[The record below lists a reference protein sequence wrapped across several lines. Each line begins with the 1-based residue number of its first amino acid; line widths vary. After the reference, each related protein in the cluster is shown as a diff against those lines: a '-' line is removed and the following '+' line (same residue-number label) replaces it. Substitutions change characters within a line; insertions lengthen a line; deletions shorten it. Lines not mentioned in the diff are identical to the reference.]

1 MNVEKLNI
9 NQWAEEDRPRE
20 KMMAHGARVLTDA
33 ELLAILIGSGSQ
45 DETAVELMR
54 RVLSACNN
62 NLNELAKLSLEQLCR
77 FKGIGP
83 AKAVTVMAACEL
95 GHRRKLAEV
104 EERLVVRTARDLYN
118 HFHPKLA
125 DQPVEEF
132 WVMLLNNA
140 CRVIDSRCVAT
151 GGITEVAV
159 DVRLVLREAI
169 LGRATAIALC
179 HNHPSGNVRPSRQDD
194 QLTDR
199 LRQACDLMNI
209 RLMIQLKLLKNTKQ
223 RLFLQIKMIFQLG
236 LIKLLKNQLEN
247 GFLF

>member
-1 MNVEKLNI
+1 MNAEKLNI

-151 GGITEVAV
+151 GGITEVTV

-194 QLTDR
+194 LLTDR

-209 RLMIQLKLLKNTKQ
+209 RLMDHIVLTDGRFYSYADEG
-223 RLFLQIKMIFQLG
+223 RL
-236 LIKLLKNQLEN
+236 
-247 GFLF
+247 

>member
-1 MNVEKLNI
+1 MNAEKLNI

-151 GGITEVAV
+151 GGITEVTV

-169 LGRATAIALC
+169 LGRATAIVLC

-209 RLMIQLKLLKNTKQ
+209 RLMDHIVLTDGRFYSYADEG
-223 RLFLQIKMIFQLG
+223 RL
-236 LIKLLKNQLEN
+236 
-247 GFLF
+247 